1 MFGLWSGKKGGS
13 GFPSSLTALY
23 GEAKGDISAT
33 IDWSTGA
40 ATVVKFRPTMASDTV
55 VGDVQIIGPLYI
67 RAGYLVAKDG
77 INEAVY
83 ATDWDSDTV
92 IVAIVSTVT
101 TDGIIYMQ
109 CGRIQ

>member
-1 MFGLWSGKKGGS
+1 MFSFWVGKAGGA

-23 GEAKGDISAT
+23 GAVKGDLAT
-33 IDWSTGA
+33 AVDWDAGVA
-40 ATVVKFRPTMASDTV
+40 MVVKFRPTTASDAV
-55 VGDVQIIGPLYI
+55 VGDIQIIGPLYI

>member
-1 MFGLWSGKKGGS
+1 MFSFWVGKAGGA

-77 INEAVY
+77 TNEAVY
-83 ATDWDSDTV
+83 AASWAGGEVINALIETDSMGLMR
-92 IVAIVSTVT
+92 I
-101 TDGIIYMQ
+101 
-109 CGRIQ
+109 GRII